1 MTLSASLTVE
11 VAMSSDSFNMMAIG
25 TCLKDL
31 NSSIDI
37 VATKLLTVGVS
48 QGVPLLR
55 PTWLVEASS

>member
-1 MTLSASLTVE
+1 MTLSASPTVE
-11 VAMSSDSFNMMAIG
+11 VAMSSDSFNLMAIG

-48 QGVPLLR
+48 
-55 PTWLVEASS
+55 